1 MRFVFFGLSI
11 ASAWGS
17 GHATTYRGLIREL
30 HRRGHH
36 STFYERRTEW
46 YDNNCD
52 LPQADYCD
60 IRRYRSWPPP
70 DAGEAVAA
78 ADVVVLGSFAGAGY
92 GDGVAIAE
100 WLPRS
105 TKALLVYYDID
116 TPRTLAA
123 FRENGRT
130 HYLLR
135 SQLAYFDL
143 VLSFAGGPVLDELRR
158 WGARRVEPFYCAID
172 PELHRPAAPVA
183 EYRCDLGYMGT
194 YDATRQDVVE
204 ELFLAPARLCPQ
216 RRFVLA
222 GAEYPAEVLSRLPPN
237 VARYVH
243 VNPQEHAAFHAS
255 CAWEVKA
262 TRGPMRRLG
271 WAPSVTLFEAAAC
284 GVPLISDRW
293 PGFEQFFSP
302 GEEAL
307 LADTRDDVLAAMEA
321 GEAERQRIGEA
332 GRRRVLASHT
342 YVQRVDQL
350 EALLA
355 GLGAGAGSARQRGTS
370 PARAAGDGS
379 GRPEGG
385 ATVQGRG
392 APLTVSPRSRVGA
405 SG

>member
-30 HRRGHH
+30 YRRGHR
-36 STFYERRTEW
+36 SIFYERRTEW
-46 YDNNCD
+46 YDSNCD
-52 LPQADYCD
+52 LPRAEYCD

-70 DAGEAVAA
+70 DAGEAVAE

-100 WLPRS
+100 WLPRR
-105 TKALLVYYDID
+105 TKALLIYYDID

-123 FRENGRT
+123 FHESGQT

-172 PELHRPAAPVA
+172 PELHHPGTPSAS
-183 EYRCDLGYMGT
+183 YRCALGYMGT
-194 YDATRQDVVE
+194 YDPTRQDLVE
-204 ELFLAPARLCPQ
+204 ELFLAPARRCPQ

-222 GAEYPAEVLSRLPPN
+222 GAEYPAEVLNRLPAN
-237 VARYVH
+237 VVRYTH
-243 VNPQEHAAFHAS
+243 VNPAEHPAFHAS
-255 CAWEVKA
+255 CAWEVKV
-262 TRGPMRRLG
+262 TRGPMRRIG

-284 GVPLISDRW
+284 GAPLISDRW
-293 PGFEQFFSP
+293 PGFEAFFQP
-302 GEEAL
+302 GTEAL
-307 LADTRDDVLAAMEA
+307 VAGTVADVLAFLELS
-321 GEAERQRIGEA
+321 EAERRRIGAA
-332 GRRRVLASHT
+332 GRQRVLASHT
-342 YVQRVDQL
+342 YAHRVDQL

-355 GLGAGAGSARQRGTS
+355 ALGAGGRPPQTAAAEEPQASGVAGRAGRPPAAG
-370 PARAAGDGS
+370 PARTS
-379 GRPEGG
+379 
-385 ATVQGRG
+385 
-392 APLTVSPRSRVGA
+392 RSRTDSPSA
-405 SG
+405 SVPI